1 MTSLK
6 PYEKH
11 KIVYNSF
18 NLWNLEASNS
28 LKEVARQCTFITTL
42 LASFEQKMS
51 TKSSK
56 IACSG
61 KNSILKG
68 GKSAIALCALVFW
81 S

>member
-11 KIVYNSF
+11 KIVYNSLNF
-18 NLWNLEASNS
+18 WNLEVSNS
-28 LKEVARQCTFITTL
+28 LKEAARQCAFADTL
-42 LASFEQKMS
+42 LARFEQKMS

-56 IACSG
+56 IAWSG

-68 GKSAIALCALVFW
+68 GRFAIASCALIFQ

>member
-1 MTSLK
+1 MTSLQ

-11 KIVYNSF
+11 KIVYNSLNF
-18 NLWNLEASNS
+18 WNLEVSNS
-28 LKEVARQCTFITTL
+28 LKVAACQCASIDTL

-56 IACSG
+56 IVCSG

-68 GKSAIALCALVFW
+68 GRSAIASCALIFR

>member
-1 MTSLK
+1 
-6 PYEKH
+6 
-11 KIVYNSF
+11 
-18 NLWNLEASNS
+18 
-28 LKEVARQCTFITTL
+28 LKEAARQCASVDTL

-68 GKSAIALCALVFW
+68 DRPLIVCTYILELGIEPTLIRSALKRGIRLYLLLLDLSDF
-81 S
+81 